1 MKYFGF
7 SELMKNH
14 GINAITSCMR
24 WYFHTIVS
32 KKLRCQTRPDLQRLF
47 VETKEI
53 GKDTLRMLGLGMR
66 SYYWIDLCVAPIRC
80 SWRSNF
86 CRRSSGKQLL
96 VSGEKARTESNG
108 SVACRVT
115 TSTEI
120 ERRPGPRGRGRQITP
135 HRRGS
140 RAAAAGLSLRLR
152 RPAGRGPGAAVPG
165 RGHVAWG
172 ASRVVPRVPVCVL
185 ECTECHGRESDG
197 TRNVNGEFLSDRH

>member
-1 MKYFGF
+1 
-7 SELMKNH
+7 
-14 GINAITSCMR
+14 
-24 WYFHTIVS
+24 
-32 KKLRCQTRPDLQRLF
+32 
-47 VETKEI
+47 
-53 GKDTLRMLGLGMR
+53 ML
-66 SYYWIDLCVAPIRC
+66 VAQ
-80 SWRSNF
+80 
-86 CRRSSGKQLL
+86 QLL
-96 VSGEKARTESNG
+96 QEEQRKTTVGVRRKGTDGIQWLCSVPSHHEHGDRKKA
-108 SVACRVT
+108 
-115 TSTEI
+115 
-120 ERRPGPRGRGRQITP
+120 RQITP